1 MLSAESLRKDTR
13 RSVEEV
19 LAPGEASYDEVQLD
33 HVHETI
39 DGRKKGLTRE
49 NARLKSKVR
58 DEHLAS
64 LAGAGKAA
72 AVGAG
77 AGGGLGLAATLWSKY
92 LEGKNAFRGEL
103 TAEDWKEAGVSALMG
118 AGAGVVSGFSV

>member
-13 RSVEEV
+13 RSVEEL

-49 NARLKSKVR
+49 NARLKSEVR
-58 DEHLAS
+58 DENRAS
-64 LAGAGKAA
+64 LAGAGKA
-72 AVGAG
+72 VGAG
-77 AGGGLGLAATLWSKY
+77 AGGDLGLAATLWSKY
-92 LEGKNAFRGEL
+92 LEGKNAFRG
-103 TAEDWKEAGVSALMG
+103 
-118 AGAGVVSGFSV
+118 